1 VKSSRAEIHCKLHKI
16 PRLRFTQEGNLT
28 AYAGL
33 VLIQALIGMVGLKAR
48 LQRCFAHVGRT
59 LIYGQSTIVLLVVV
73 AIMLG
78 CRRLRDLDYCRE
90 DPLLARVMGLR
101 RLPDVATMSR
111 TLAEVDE
118 QGVVGLR
125 TMVRTMVQERLEKEE
140 FARITVDFD
149 GSVQSTRGHAEGTAV
164 GYNPV
169 KKGERS
175 YYPLF
180 CTIAQTD
187 QFFDVLARSGNVH
200 DSSGASDFML
210 ACLSEL
216 GRRHARAQLETRID
230 SAFYNELIFL
240 TLEEHGV
247 EFTCSVP
254 FERFPVLKTKVE
266 TQAVWGAIDD
276 QWSYAECEWKPSSWD
291 ARHRLL
297 LVRQLKKTRQ
307 RGPLQLD
314 LFVPTDYDYE
324 YTVIA
329 TNKTMAPRAVLE
341 FHHGRGSQ
349 EKLFGEAKQ
358 HVALDVVLGRRWIAN
373 QVFTLSGMVAHNLSR
388 EMQMAVQPTQRGT
401 LAKRPARWIFLSLG
415 TIRQRLLHRA
425 GRLIRPQGELT
436 LELNANPSVQADF
449 TRYLDTMTSG
459 P

>member
-1 VKSSRAEIHCKLHKI
+1 M

-33 VLIQALIGMVGLKAR
+33 VLIQALIGMVALKAR
-48 LQRCFAHVGRT
+48 LRRCFAHVEKG
-59 LIYGQSTIVLLVVV
+59 LIYGQSSIVLLLVV

-78 CRRLRDLDYCRE
+78 CPGLRDLDYSRE

-111 TLAEVDE
+111 TLAGFDE
-118 QGVVGLR
+118 QGVGELR
-125 TMVRTMVQERLEKEE
+125 ATVRTMVQERLEKEE

-149 GSVQSTRGHAEGTAV
+149 GSVQSTRGHAEGSAV
-164 GYNPV
+164 GYNPI
-169 KKGERS
+169 KKGKRS
-175 YYPLF
+175 DYPLF
-180 CTIAQTD
+180 CTIAQTS

-216 GRRHARAQLETRID
+216 GRRHPRARLETRID
-230 SAFYNELIFL
+230 SAFYSELVFL

-254 FERFPVLKTKVE
+254 FERFPRLKSQVE
-266 TQAVWGAIDD
+266 AQAVWTPIDG
-276 QWSYAECEWKPSSWD
+276 QWSYAECDWKPTSWD
-291 ARHRLL
+291 GQYRIL
-297 LVRQLKKTRQ
+297 LVRQRRLVRQ

-314 LFVPTDYDYE
+314 LFIPKDFEYD

-329 TNKTMAPRAVLE
+329 TNKTVTPGAVLA

-358 HVALDVVLGRRWIAN
+358 HAALDVVLGRRWVAN
-373 QVFTLSGMVAHNLSR
+373 QVFTLSGMMAHNLSR

-401 LAKRPARWIFLSLG
+401 LAKRPARWIFQSLG

-449 TRYLDTMTSG
+449 TRYLDAMTSG
-459 P
+459 PQRSAWLNP